1 MIMKNTDD
9 FLIAHVE
16 LSKARFTRGED
27 LGIEFKNE
35 IDAWT
40 KMEVHFRHLIRNPR
54 KRGTKSKADLT
65 PFVYSFRQA
74 LD

>member
-1 MIMKNTDD
+1 MKNTDN

-16 LSKARFTRGED
+16 VEKAHFSNGED

-35 IDAWT
+35 IDAWA
-40 KMEVHFRHLIRNPR
+40 KMEVHFRHQIRNPR
-54 KRGTKSKADLT
+54 KRILKSKKDLT
-65 PFVYSFRQA
+65 SMVYSIRHK

>member
-1 MIMKNTDD
+1 MKNTDD

-16 LSKARFTRGED
+16 LSKARFSRGED

-40 KMEVHFRHLIRNPR
+40 KMEVHFRHQIRNPR
-54 KRGTKSKADLT
+54 KRGTKSKADLNT
-65 PFVYSFRQA
+65 FVYSFRQA